1 MLRRDIETL
10 VAKLARVE
18 GLKDLA
24 LTTNAY
30 NLAERAAGLKAA
42 GLDRVTVSLDS
53 LKRASFTEMTGV
65 DMLSRVL
72 EGIRAAQ
79 RVGLTPV
86 KVNAVIVRGHN
97 EGEVADMAA
106 FAREHGVHMRF
117 IEYMPLDSGHG
128 WSRER
133 VVSGAE
139 IRAAINERFLLVAKR
154 GERGSETATRYRF
167 ADGAPGEIGI
177 IAPVT
182 EPFCGACSRV
192 RLTADGQIRTC
203 LFSKVEQLCAT
214 FSAPAPPAELADYLR
229 VGRQPE
235 GAAPLHQRDLLR
247 TARAH
252 DEPHRRLTFQVLTHA
267 SAATYGALRS
277 ESYRAALE
285 PSFTAPEVTSLARD
299 AERLARH
306 DFVRVVADYVLVGLV
321 DFAPR
326 DAVVLAYLAERVAG
340 LDRVGLAAATARAAA
355 DLDVHDEVARAH
367 VGVYAIVLVP
377 ELLLRL
383 LARRGAGDVEHVA
396 LFRDL

>member
-18 GLKDLA
+18 GVRDLA
-24 LTTNAY
+24 LTTNGF

-79 RVGLTPV
+79 RVGLNPV
-86 KVNAVIVRGHN
+86 KVNAVVVRGHN
-97 EGEVADMAA
+97 ETEVADFAA
-106 FAREHGVHMRF
+106 FAREHGVGVRF

-139 IRAAINERFLLVAKR
+139 IRQAINERFPMVAKR
-154 GERGSETATRYRF
+154 VERGSETATRYRF

-203 LFSKVEQLCAT
+203 LFSKVEHSLRDVLRSGAT
-214 FSAPAPPAELADYLR
+214 PAETADYIK
-229 VGRQPE
+229 
-235 GAAPLHQRDLLR
+235 
-247 TARAH
+247 
-252 DEPHRRLTFQVLTHA
+252 
-267 SAATYGALRS
+267 S
-277 ESYRAALE
+277 
-285 PSFTAPEVTSLARD
+285 
-299 AERLARH
+299 
-306 DFVRVVADYVLVGLV
+306 
-321 DFAPR
+321 
-326 DAVVLAYLAERVAG
+326 VVLKKEPRHYINE
-340 LDRVGLAAATARAAA
+340 TYFEQPARTMS
-355 DLDVHDEVARAH
+355 LI
-367 VGVYAIVLVP
+367 G
-377 ELLLRL
+377 
-383 LARRGAGDVEHVA
+383 G
-396 LFRDL
+396 

>member
-1 MLRRDIETL
+1 MDTALLKDSYGRAIRDLRVSVTDRCNFRCFYCLPHGSPEETAPKESLLTYEEIEAAVELFVSLGVEKVRITGGEPMLRRDIETL

-42 GLDRVTVSLDS
+42 GLGRVTVSLDS
-53 LKRASFTEMTGV
+53 LKRASFKEMTGV

-86 KVNAVIVRGHN
+86 KVNAVVVRGHN
-97 EGEVADMAA
+97 EAEVADMAA

-128 WSRER
+128 WTRER

-154 GERGSETATRYRF
+154 GERGSETASRYRF

-203 LFSKVEQLCAT
+203 LFSKVEHSLRDVLRSGAT
-214 FSAPAPPAELADYLR
+214 REEAARYLR
-229 VGRQPE
+229 
-235 GAAPLHQRDLLR
+235 
-247 TARAH
+247 
-252 DEPHRRLTFQVLTHA
+252 
-267 SAATYGALRS
+267 
-277 ESYRAALE
+277 
-285 PSFTAPEVTSLARD
+285 
-299 AERLARH
+299 
-306 DFVRVVADYVLVGLV
+306 
-321 DFAPR
+321 
-326 DAVVLAYLAERVAG
+326 AVVNQKEPRHYINE
-340 LDRVGLAAATARAAA
+340 TYFEQPARTMS
-355 DLDVHDEVARAH
+355 LI
-367 VGVYAIVLVP
+367 G
-377 ELLLRL
+377 
-383 LARRGAGDVEHVA
+383 G
-396 LFRDL
+396 

>member
-1 MLRRDIETL
+1 LTKDVLRDSYGRAIRDLRVSVTDRCNFRCFYCLPHGSPEETASKSELLTYEEIEFAVGLFVSLGVEKVRLTGGEPMLRRDIETL

-24 LTTNAY
+24 LTTNGY

-42 GLDRVTVSLDS
+42 GLGRVTVSLDS
-53 LKRASFTEMTGV
+53 LRRASFTEMTGV

-97 EGEVADMAA
+97 EGEVAEMAA
-106 FAREHGVHMRF
+106 FAREHGISMRF

-167 ADGAPGEIGI
+167 ADGAPGEVGI

-203 LFSKVEQLCAT
+203 LFSKVEHSLRDVIRSGAT
-214 FSAPAPPAELADYLR
+214 REGVADYLR
-229 VGRQPE
+229 
-235 GAAPLHQRDLLR
+235 
-247 TARAH
+247 
-252 DEPHRRLTFQVLTHA
+252 
-267 SAATYGALRS
+267 
-277 ESYRAALE
+277 
-285 PSFTAPEVTSLARD
+285 
-299 AERLARH
+299 
-306 DFVRVVADYVLVGLV
+306 
-321 DFAPR
+321 
-326 DAVVLAYLAERVAG
+326 AVVNQKEPRHYINE
-340 LDRVGLAAATARAAA
+340 TFFEQPARTMS
-355 DLDVHDEVARAH
+355 LI
-367 VGVYAIVLVP
+367 G
-377 ELLLRL
+377 
-383 LARRGAGDVEHVA
+383 G
-396 LFRDL
+396 